1 MLRQT
6 FIHIPGIGKE
16 TERGALGWS
25 GDMTREITK
34 IGLAVMDGDRVLLVK
49 KWGSNFLILPGG
61 KPEKSETDAQ
71 TLSRE
76 LEEELGC
83 HLVSDQLIFL
93 GTFSDEAAGMPGVK
107 VTIRLYAGSVVG
119 TPIPHAE
126 IESIVWWAATERHNS
141 VLAPSLKNSILPFL
155 NNSLSGRS
163 HAQRVTNSANLQ

>member
-1 MLRQT
+1 
-6 FIHIPGIGKE
+6 
-16 TERGALGWS
+16 
-25 GDMTREITK
+25 MTQEVTK

-49 KWGSNFLILPGG
+49 KRGSNFLILPGG

-76 LEEELGC
+76 LDEELGC
-83 HLVSDQLIFL
+83 HLVSDQLTYL

-107 VTIRLYAGSVVG
+107 VTIRLYTGSVVG

-126 IESIVWWAATERHNS
+126 IESIVWWIATELHNS

-155 NNSLSGRS
+155 NNSLSERS
-163 HAQRVTNSANLQ
+163 HAQQFTNSANLL

>member
-1 MLRQT
+1 M
-6 FIHIPGIGKE
+6 
-16 TERGALGWS
+16 A
-25 GDMTREITK
+25 REITK

-49 KWGSNFLILPGG
+49 KRGSDFLILPGG
-61 KPEKSETDAQ
+61 KPEKNETDAQ

-83 HLVSDQLIFL
+83 RLVSDQLTFL
-93 GTFSDEAAGMPGVK
+93 GTFSDEAAGMPGVN

-126 IESIVWWAATERHNS
+126 IDSIVWWTPTEHHHS

-155 NNSLSGRS
+155 NSNFFARNQAHQL
-163 HAQRVTNSANLQ
+163 TNAANLR